1 VTPPRAKQRQKRQE
15 AEGERERPGERGGGS
30 LKKTRE
36 ISLST
41 NRKEHVATTRTA
53 NKKRT
58 KDHRED
64 NRGEKK
70 RKTIANTSTL
80 FLCSIYTYYIYIYIF
95 THELKHT

>member
-41 NRKEHVATTRTA
+41 NRKEHVATT
-53 NKKRT
+53 